1 MGWCVVVL
9 AALQQGAANA
19 ATLRPDDAS
28 IAAQA
33 MPVPPIPPQNRP
45 AYEAAPLPNNEAHGP
60 EASTPQGIEL
70 VPRLYHRRELH
81 TGLGYTPGSE
91 FRERE
96 SDSLN
101 RLGPGLNLRVPL
113 K

>member
-1 MGWCVVVL
+1 MGRCVVVL
-9 AALQQGAANA
+9 ATLLQGAANA
-19 ATLRPDDAS
+19 AIQGPEDRS
-28 IAAQA
+28 NAAQA
-33 MPVPPIPPQNRP
+33 MPIPPIPPRDRP
-45 AYEAAPLPNNEAHGP
+45 TYEAAPLPNNDARGP

-96 SDSLN
+96 SDGLN